1 MMKSNRRSQRS
12 MNINR
17 ITVEFKF
24 CWAVKCIEMNTH
36 INRIT
41 VEFKFWPWS
50 NCPITAHIL
59 IESQWNLNTFPWC
72 DIHPHMFHINRITE
86 ELKWDISSSML
97 LNALILIE
105 SQWNL
110 NCCNI
115 LHLKCYN
122 LILIES
128 QWNLNNS
135 FTAFSCSGAIDINRI
150 TVEFKYSDIAV
161 LLTNISI
168 LIESQW
174 NLNYICLYFFF
185 ACRLILIESQWN
197 LNFNDAGDIVARVST
212 Y

>member
-1 MMKSNRRSQRS
+1 M
-12 MNINR
+12 
-17 ITVEFKF
+17 F
-24 CWAVKCIEMNTH
+24 H

-41 VEFKFWPWS
+41 VEF
-50 NCPITAHIL
+50 
-59 IESQWNLNTFPWC
+59 
-72 DIHPHMFHINRITE
+72 
-86 ELKWDISSSML
+86 KWDISSSML

-122 LILIES
+122 LILIESQWNLNTSVPSIPDFSNIILIES

-197 LNFNDAGDIVARVST
+197 LNFNDAGDIVALVST

>member
-1 MMKSNRRSQRS
+1 M
-12 MNINR
+12 
-17 ITVEFKF
+17 EFKF
-24 CWAVKCIEMNTH
+24 FYSSCFVYVI
-36 INRIT
+36 
-41 VEFKFWPWS
+41 S
-50 NCPITAHIL
+50 IL
-59 IESQWNLNTFPWC
+59 IESQWNLNISLSDAIGSYEPILIESQWNLNVILAISLILFPY
-72 DIHPHMFHINRITE
+72 INRITVE
-86 ELKWDISSSML
+86 FKWDISSSML

-110 NCCNI
+110 NTSVPSIPDFSNI
-115 LHLKCYN
+115 
-122 LILIES
+122 ILIES